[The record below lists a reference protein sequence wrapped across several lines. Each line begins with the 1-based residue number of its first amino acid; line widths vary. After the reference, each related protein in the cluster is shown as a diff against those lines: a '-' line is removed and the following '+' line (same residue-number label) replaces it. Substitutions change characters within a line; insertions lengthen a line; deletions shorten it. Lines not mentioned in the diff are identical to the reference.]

1 VHGRSRCVPGHHTLQ
16 LAVLRSSPGCSCTVR
31 RRRRDLDSLDD
42 LHFGVHEEMM
52 YALNTPPLAG
62 AQWTG
67 IVTQIAISMLES
79 GKVEAVVCVQSDEH
93 DRFSPKPARPV
104 RPASP
109 HALPLVGAGRQVSLV
124 CLPCSLHFSSSKVRL
139 LQSAVQ

>member
-1 VHGRSRCVPGHHTLQ
+1 MCSRN
-16 LAVLRSSPGCSCTVR
+16 
-31 RRRRDLDSLDD
+31 RDLDNLDD

-93 DRFSPKPARPV
+93 DRFSPKPV
-104 RPASP
+104 R
-109 HALPLVGAGRQVSLV
+109 
-124 CLPCSLHFSSSKVRL
+124 C
-139 LQSAVQ
+139 